1 MPVTITNRSNQLL
14 ILHLNDGQAIYL
26 APGESSRPL
35 DEMQVGGNEKM
46 AKLTRDNLVSIEAK
60 KAGRA
65 SDGAEKDATPK
76 AVSRGA
82 RPTQGDAPSTGRLKE
97 PGRPR

>member
-14 ILHLNDGQAIYL
+14 ILHLNDGQAVYL

-35 DEMQVGGNEKM
+35 EDMQVSGNEKM

-60 KAGRA
+60 KTGGTKEAAGKEHRSGRGGAA
-65 SDGAEKDATPK
+65 SD
-76 AVSRGA
+76 SR
-82 RPTQGDAPSTGRLKE
+82 
-97 PGRPR
+97 